1 MASWKNKQRQKRKDL
16 VQARGFFALVPNVA
30 KDIKDIRRGQSSS
43 FHSAKEERIQ
53 AFVQARGM

>member
-16 VQARGFFALVPNVA
+16 VQARGYFALVPNLQ
-30 KDIKDIRRGQSSS
+30 KDLVDIRKGKINRLSP
-43 FHSAKEERIQ
+43 KDERVQ